1 MDNVYFCVKVLL
13 HSVLAQAVSNLHC
26 VVYTCIDNHFLFSLL
41 RLTIS
46 KVFVDNMYFCVKE
59 PTDSFILVI
68 QLVNS

>member
-1 MDNVYFCVKVLL
+1 MTASRSCLMQYVHIFTAT
-13 HSVLAQAVSNLHC
+13 LAIN
-26 VVYTCIDNHFLFSLL
+26 
-41 RLTIS
+41 